1 MNSHREEV
9 KVIIQENKVKKRHIF
24 ERFWGFKMSIED
36 GSDQQQAGFL
46 ITAAISFPH
55 GNKILQDI
63 YLIHRLPCFL
73 FHL

>member
-1 MNSHREEV
+1 
-9 KVIIQENKVKKRHIF
+9 
-24 ERFWGFKMSIED
+24 MSIED

-46 ITAAISFPH
+46 ITAAIGFPH

-73 FHL
+73 FHLWTLAAVETIL